1 MKLNFYN
8 LNNLNKSY
16 LPYSSCIGRKYR
28 VIPRLYR
35 PFTLLINGNFC
46 NQYLEEK
53 NKTRFIN
60 QFLRWFYKSR
70 WGYQISFDVKT
81 QYGILEGN
89 SIILCTRT
97 QKAAFKNLLAKLN
110 YELSDYHALKKRQYV
125 LNFMFLFLDVN
136 NNIDNSI
143 FLDIL
148 SFHEDIFK
156 IFIILNG
163 FYINDFNNILY
174 YYNTFI
180 YNIFYD
186 INLIKEININNFD
199 LFYKNIYLESLENY
213 ELNLNIILKK

>member
-1 MKLNFYN
+1 
-8 LNNLNKSY
+8 
-16 LPYSSCIGRKYR
+16 
-28 VIPRLYR
+28 
-35 PFTLLINGNFC
+35 
-46 NQYLEEK
+46 
-53 NKTRFIN
+53 
-60 QFLRWFYKSR
+60 
-70 WGYQISFDVKT
+70 
-81 QYGILEGN
+81 
-89 SIILCTRT
+89 
-97 QKAAFKNLLAKLN
+97 
-110 YELSDYHALKKRQYV
+110 
-125 LNFMFLFLDVN
+125 MFLFLDVN